1 MDPEQL
7 KKLQEES
14 NALEKEISDFQKK
27 IGRGKAT
34 KAQREKLLVLQARR
48 NTALEKQQKALNEFF
63 GADDEADAETVEEN
77 TGAAPYSDAARKYL
91 EQAGVDLPEKPEPSF
106 KDRLASSPKNN
117 LTGPDLED
125 IQKIIADARN
135 ARTVTSQDT
144 PKPAPS
150 EVVGPMGAAMSIP
163 AGLASGELELG
174 SEVGPTTRTESN
186 LLDPDGNPVLSSS
199 GEPMKTVSYE
209 NPTRSTVVKST
220 PGLGAAIAKGLLE
233 RKQKQSDLRKEFG
246 KALQTGLENLS
257 GDALKAN
264 MSGLR
269 EAMVSQGLVSAEQ
282 FNRTGRR
289 MMKNLE
295 AQRFKDSLTDPARSA
310 VTKTPGLD
318 RQEAMQ
324 GRAFGTSTALEGS
337 VGGLGDANR
346 SLESEK
352 GRLNRAARA
361 LKRAGNKK
369 EAGEARAAAEAM
381 GRPGIRTQAARAAE
395 KAAREQ
401 QEKLEEEKR
410 KQIAA
415 MVQEGKDRSQ
425 KTVNK
430 NATPGAGRGTR
441 I

>member
-7 KKLQEES
+7 KKLQEKEE
-14 NALEKEISDFQKK
+14 ALGDKIQKLLKK
-27 IGRGKAT
+27 IGGKKPT
-34 KAQREKLLVLQARR
+34 KAQSDKLAALQGRLDR
-48 NTALEKQQKALNEFF
+48 VGDTKQKALTAVIA
-63 GADDEADAETVEEN
+63 ADEDEAADVASDDPPKATVFPLNENKTPELTTLEVDPRFSKVEAFPEDAEDVNYSGQFNTPKDPALLREEKL
-77 TGAAPYSDAARKYL
+77 TGFKERQQAAEAKLAEITARRDADRDRKNKDAAEKAELARK
-91 EQAGVDLPEKPEPSF
+91 G
-106 KDRLASSPKNN
+106 
-117 LTGPDLED
+117 
-125 IQKIIADARN
+125 I
-135 ARTVTSQDT
+135 
-144 PKPAPS
+144 
-150 EVVGPMGAAMSIP
+150 
-163 AGLASGELELG
+163 
-174 SEVGPTTRTESN
+174 
-186 LLDPDGNPVLSSS
+186 
-199 GEPMKTVSYE
+199 
-209 NPTRSTVVKST
+209 
-220 PGLGAAIAKGLLE
+220 AAIGDAFQK
-233 RKQKQSDLRKEFG
+233 RKARIDFG
-246 KALQTGLENLS
+246 QAMQTGLENLS

-361 LKRAGNKK
+361 LERAGNKK